1 MRRCSKINKEQTMK
15 KFVFILT
22 AIMLCL
28 CFSLFAAC
36 GTDNAGGANN
46 NGGSGGNQTSG
57 NTDNDG
63 EGDDGDFVYY
73 TVTFDSQGGSAVE
86 SEKVRAIPRMRPY
99 PPQRTITALSAG
111 TIRRRRRALELCY
124 RPRRP
129 KYNPLCPLGGSQANP
144 RTHADADI

>member
-1 MRRCSKINKEQTMK
+1 MK

-86 SEKVRAIPRMRPY
+86 SEKVLAGNPAHAPISPAKDNYGFIGWYDSQKAARSGTLL
-99 PPQRTITALSAG
+99 QTA
-111 TIRRRRRALELCY
+111 
-124 RPRRP
+124 
-129 KYNPLCPLGGSQANP
+129 
-144 RTHADADI
+144 